1 MPEAGMI
8 SLPRNKK
15 RARAWLVGGTG
26 AYDTAQNLVEI
37 WLPRQNLISFTWV
50 INNNFL
56 LVVFVC

>member
-1 MPEAGMI
+1 MI

-37 WLPRQNLISFTWV
+37 WLPRQNLISFIWV